1 MLKQYRLRD
10 YRFRLVF
17 YVVALTIIGIMVVGS
32 AKPSVQ
38 NKQIAGL
45 ILGLIVMVGIS
56 LIDYNF
62 ILKFSW
68 LFYFVNVALLAAI
81 FVIGEKTKGARRW
94 LKLGIRFQ
102 PSELGKILLV
112 LFFAYYLSKNKDKL
126 NNIRT
131 LFCTLVLAA
140 VPLLLIFK
148 EPDLSTTIVT
158 ALIFASLL
166 FIAGLSY
173 KIVMGVLAVAV
184 PSLVVV
190 LTLVLQPGQKLL
202 TGNQALRILGWL
214 EPDKYPNIAYQQQ
227 NSIMAVGSGQLWGK
241 GLNNTNIVS
250 VKNGNFISEPQTDF
264 IFSIV
269 GEEMGFIGSVIIIV
283 LLFLI
288 TIECLLVARRAKDM
302 AGRLI
307 ASGIAALIGFQSFV
321 NICVVT
327 GLMPNTGL
335 PLPFV
340 SYGLTSLVTLFAG
353 IGLVLNVGLQ
363 PRKYG
368 QGDQTN
374 EYRFDCTR
382 REEKA
387 YAEFLYCIP
396 GNSL

>member
-1 MLKQYRLRD
+1 MLKQYRLKD

-45 ILGLIVMVGIS
+45 ILGLIVMVGVS

-68 LFYFVNVALLAAI
+68 IFYFVNVALLAAI

-368 QGDQTN
+368 QGD
-374 EYRFDCTR
+374 
-382 REEKA
+382 
-387 YAEFLYCIP
+387 
-396 GNSL
+396 

>member
-68 LFYFVNVALLAAI
+68 IFYFVNVALLAAI
-81 FVIGEKTKGARRW
+81 FVIGW

-173 KIVMGVLAVAV
+173 
-184 PSLVVV
+184 
-190 LTLVLQPGQKLL
+190 
-202 TGNQALRILGWL
+202 
-214 EPDKYPNIAYQQQ
+214 
-227 NSIMAVGSGQLWGK
+227 
-241 GLNNTNIVS
+241 
-250 VKNGNFISEPQTDF
+250 
-264 IFSIV
+264 
-269 GEEMGFIGSVIIIV
+269 
-283 LLFLI
+283 
-288 TIECLLVARRAKDM
+288 
-302 AGRLI
+302 
-307 ASGIAALIGFQSFV
+307 
-321 NICVVT
+321 
-327 GLMPNTGL
+327 
-335 PLPFV
+335 
-340 SYGLTSLVTLFAG
+340 
-353 IGLVLNVGLQ
+353 
-363 PRKYG
+363 
-368 QGDQTN
+368 
-374 EYRFDCTR
+374 
-382 REEKA
+382 
-387 YAEFLYCIP
+387 
-396 GNSL
+396 